1 MKSEILI
8 VGAGPLGMCLALTL
22 KQGGLE
28 PLVVDAR
35 APGAAGGDPRVLALS
50 PGTQQTLKRLGV
62 WEALAPT
69 AIDTIHISQKGGFGR
84 ARLKAADYGM
94 PALGYVQEAGALA
107 QVLEAA
113 CLARGVAFRHHVK
126 VTDVFPGE
134 TDARVIL
141 EGPAGEERLDA
152 ALVAW
157 AEGRLEDGE
166 GVMVRDY
173 GQHAVITLVHT
184 REARGRVAFERFTK
198 DGPLALLP
206 CGTGYAV
213 VFTAAPETARE
224 LLALDDGAFLA
235 RLQAQFGDRLHF
247 TAAEPR
253 HAYPLLL
260 KVRDAPVGPRQV
272 WLGNSAQTVHP
283 VAGQGFNL
291 ALRDAWH
298 LADLLLKTGGD
309 AGAAA
314 LLQRYHD
321 RRRLDRRGTI
331 GFTDLLVRLF
341 SNDHP
346 LLSATRGTGLFLL
359 DVLPPARDFVARRMM
374 FGARAW

>member
-1 MKSEILI
+1 MSQQILI
-8 VGAGPLGMCLALTL
+8 VGAGPLGLCLALAL
-22 KQGGLE
+22 KQGGLD

-35 APGAAGGDPRVLALS
+35 EAGAASGDPRVLALS

-62 WEALAPT
+62 WPLLTPT

-84 ARLKAADYGM
+84 AKLSAADYGQA
-94 PALGYVQEAGALA
+94 ALGYVQEAGALA

-113 CLARGVAFRHHVK
+113 CREQGVAFRHHCK
-126 VTDVFPGE
+126 VAGVFPEGAAARVVLEDGE
-134 TDARVIL
+134 TLSANL
-141 EGPAGEERLDA
+141 L
-152 ALVAW
+152 AW
-157 AEGRLEDGE
+157 AEGRLDEGK

-173 GQHAVITLVHT
+173 GQHGVITLVHT
-184 REARGRVAFERFTK
+184 AEPRGRVAFERFTP

-213 VFTAAPETARE
+213 VFTAAPDVARD
-224 LLALDDGAFLA
+224 LLALDEAAFLA
-235 RLQAQFGDRLHF
+235 RLQAQFGERLHF

-260 KVRDAPVGPRQV
+260 KVRTEPVGPRQV

-291 ALRDAWH
+291 ALRDAWQ
-298 LADLLLKTGGD
+298 LADLVLKTGGD
-309 AGAAA
+309 TGAAP
-314 LLQRYHD
+314 LLAQYHGH
-321 RRRLDRRGTI
+321 RRLDRKGTI

-341 SNDHP
+341 SNANP
-346 LLSATRGTGLFLL
+346 VLSAARGTGLFLL

>member
-1 MKSEILI
+1 MSNQILI
-8 VGAGPLGMCLALTL
+8 VGAGPLGLCLALAL
-22 KQGGLE
+22 KQGGLD

-35 APGAAGGDPRVLALS
+35 EPGAAGRDPRVLALS
-50 PGTQQTLKRLGV
+50 PGTQQTLARLGV
-62 WEALAPT
+62 WQRLAPT

-84 ARLKAADYGM
+84 AKLSAADYGM

-113 CLARGVAFRHHVK
+113 CLEQGVAFRHHAK
-126 VTDVFPGE
+126 VAGVFPEAG
-134 TDARVIL
+134 TARVSL
-141 EGPAGEERLDA
+141 EGGDVLGAS
-152 ALVAW
+152 LVAW
-157 AEGRLEDGE
+157 AEGRLDEGE
-166 GVMVRDY
+166 GVSVRDY
-173 GQHAVITLVHT
+173 GQHGVITLVHT
-184 REARGRVAFERFTK
+184 REPRGRVAYERFTP

-213 VFTAAPETARE
+213 VFTAAPDTARE
-224 LLALDDGAFLA
+224 LLALDESAFLA
-235 RLQAQFGDRLHF
+235 RLQAQFGERLHF
-247 TAAEPR
+247 TAAAPR

-260 KVRDAPVGPRQV
+260 KVRMDPVGPRQA

-291 ALRDAWH
+291 ALRDAWQ
-298 LADLLLKTGGD
+298 LADLVLKTGGD

-341 SNDHP
+341 SNANP
-346 LLSATRGTGLFLL
+346 VLSATRGAGLYLL